1 MKPARIHRA
10 GCSLSPSS
18 SPGAN
23 VKKVRGASDET
34 DALIRLADA
43 VCGFVRAALE
53 GQSDMRTLFDEQ
65 VRLGVVREVG
75 RK

>member
-1 MKPARIHRA
+1 M
-10 GCSLSPSS
+10 
-18 SPGAN
+18 
-23 VKKVRGASDET
+23 KKVRGASDET